1 MGRFDRIHTP
11 RLQVEVNLPGFDV
24 RRSMAA
30 AAKRAQR
37 NRQQPVQTS
46 APQVQPEE
54 QVIVQVSFGETGQ
67 PDPLPSAQ
75 AAAPKP
81 FVINL

>member
-11 RLQVEVNLPGFDV
+11 RLQVEGNLPGFDV
-24 RRSMAA
+24 RRSVAA
-30 AAKRAQR
+30 AAKRVQR
-37 NRQQPVQTS
+37 NRQQRVQTP

-54 QVIVQVSFGETGQ
+54 QVIVQVSLGETGQ
-67 PDPLPSAQ
+67 PDLLSSAQ

-81 FVINL
+81 FAINL